1 MSLRNLKIGLRAGI
15 CFAALATLVVVLGV
29 VTLSQMQRMDS
40 MSDAIEAKW
49 FPSTQAL
56 NELGMSAMRVR
67 ALTLRFYAL
76 DGEQARREALPG
88 LDGAKADLD
97 KARDRYTALV
107 GSDAE
112 RVLVQQLLGV
122 KDRYLQHQDEVVALL
137 MRGERKGAE
146 QILTGVMAE
155 EGDLLV
161 KQLQEL
167 TEYNRE
173 GAMQAF
179 GESDEVYEHSTSIV
193 ALVVIIATA
202 LTIALAIY
210 LTRSIVK
217 PLGTAVEVAQTIA
230 AGDLTREVDTHG
242 HDEPAQLL
250 QALAAMQR
258 SLRDTLQ
265 RIGES
270 SNQLA
275 SSSEELQAV
284 TEDATRGL
292 YQQNEEIEQA
302 ATAVNQMTATVEE
315 VAQNAVST
323 SEASRHGDQTAR
335 LGQDQVRQTV
345 DSIHLLA
352 QDVNETSDEIGKLA
366 GNVREISQVVT
377 VIRSIAEQTNLLAL
391 NAAIEAAR
399 AGEQGRGFAVVAD
412 EVRALA
418 HRTQQSTGEIE
429 QMIESIQRGTE
440 HAVTAMHNSSAR
452 AGATLNLAQAAG
464 DALDAIVQAIAS
476 ITERNLVIASA
487 AEQQAQVA
495 REVDRNLVNIRDL
508 SQQTSAGANQTR
520 AASQELSCLA
530 VSLNGLV
537 TAFRV

>member
-1 MSLRNLKIGLRAGI
+1 MSLRKLKIGVRAGA
-15 CFAALATLVVVLGV
+15 CFAALATLLVVLGL
-29 VTLSQMQRMDS
+29 VTFEQMKRMDS
-40 MSDAIEAKW
+40 MSDGIEGKW
-49 FPSTQAL
+49 FPSTLAL
-56 NELGMSAMRVR
+56 NDLGMAVMRVR

-76 DGEQARREALPG
+76 DSDQARRAALPA
-88 LDGAKADLD
+88 LDSAKADL
-97 KARDRYTALV
+97 ARAQTHYTTLV
-107 GSDAE
+107 DSEAE
-112 RVLVQQLLGV
+112 RALLQQLLGV
-122 KDRYLQHQDEVVALL
+122 KDRYLQHQGDVVEQL
-137 MRGERKGAE
+137 MRGERASAE
-146 QILTGVMAE
+146 QILTGAMAQ
-155 EGDLLV
+155 EGDQLV
-161 KQLQEL
+161 EEL
-167 TEYNRE
+167 KALVEYNRQ
-173 GAMQAF
+173 GAMRDFAV
-179 GESDEVYEHSTSIV
+179 SDEVFESSTRIV
-193 ALVVIIATA
+193 ALVVLVATL
-202 LTIALAIY
+202 LTITLAIV

-217 PLGTAVEVAQTIA
+217 PLGEAVEVAQSIA
-230 AGDLTREVDTHG
+230 SGDLTRDFEHQG

-250 QALAAMQR
+250 QALATMQG
-258 SLRDTLQ
+258 SLRATLQ

-270 SNQLA
+270 SNLLA

-292 YQQNEEIEQA
+292 YQQNDEIEQA

-323 SEASRHGDQTAR
+323 SEASRQSDQAAQG
-335 LGQDQVRQTV
+335 GQEQVRKTV

-352 QDVNETSDEIGKLA
+352 RDVTETSDEIGKLA

-440 HAVTAMHNSSAR
+440 HAVAAMQSSSTRADTTLTLAR
-452 AGATLNLAQAAG
+452 AAG
-464 DALDAIVQAIAS
+464 DALDDIVQAIAS

-487 AEQQAQVA
+487 AEQQAQVS

-520 AASQELSCLA
+520 AASQELASLA

>member
-1 MSLRNLKIGLRAGI
+1 MALRNLKIGVRAGA
-15 CFAALATLVVVLGV
+15 CFAALATLLVVLGII
-29 VTLSQMQRMDS
+29 TFEQMKRMDS
-40 MSDAIEAKW
+40 MSDGIEAKW
-49 FPSTQAL
+49 FPSTLAL
-56 NELGMSAMRVR
+56 NELGMSVMRVR

-76 DGEQARREALPG
+76 DSDEARRAALPA
-88 LDGAKADLD
+88 LDSAKADL
-97 KARDRYTALV
+97 ARAQNDYTPLV
-107 GSDAE
+107 DSDSE

-122 KDRYLQHQDEVVALL
+122 KDRYLQHQRDVVEQL
-137 MRGERKGAE
+137 MRGERASAE
-146 QILTGVMAE
+146 RILTGSMAQ
-155 EGDLLV
+155 EGDQLV
-161 KQLQEL
+161 EELKAL
-167 TEYNRE
+167 TEYNRQ
-173 GAMQAF
+173 GAMRDF
-179 GESDEVYEHSTSIV
+179 GESDEVFESSTRTV
-193 ALVVIIATA
+193 ALVVLMATL
-202 LTIALAIY
+202 LTITLAIV

-217 PLGTAVEVAQTIA
+217 PLGEAVEVAQSIA
-230 AGDLTREVDTHG
+230 AGDLTRDFEHQG

-250 QALAAMQR
+250 KALATMQG
-258 SLRDTLQ
+258 SLRATLQ

-270 SNQLA
+270 SNLLA

-292 YQQNEEIEQA
+292 YQQNDEIEQA

-323 SEASRHGDQTAR
+323 SEASRQSDQAAHG
-335 LGQDQVRQTV
+335 GQEQVRKTV

-352 QDVNETSDEIGKLA
+352 RDVTETSEEVGKLA
-366 GNVREISQVVT
+366 GSVREISQVVT

-429 QMIESIQRGTE
+429 QMIENIQHGTE
-440 HAVTAMHNSSAR
+440 HAVAAMQSSSAR
-452 AGATLNLAQAAG
+452 ADTTLTLAQAAG
-464 DALDAIVQAIAS
+464 DALDDIVQAIAS

-487 AEQQAQVA
+487 AEQQAQVS
-495 REVDRNLVNIRDL
+495 REVDRNLMNIRDL

-520 AASQELSCLA
+520 AASQELASLA